1 MKEIFEESGWL
12 AINKPEG
19 IESFGIIRELKFKFK
34 FKKIGFVGT
43 LDPLAS
49 GVLLVAINKATK
61 LIPKMHLK
69 NKHYELIIFFGAET
83 KSLDIESR
91 YTNYKKLNHD
101 LEKRLEKIRQ
111 FIGSYNQKIPIFSA
125 HKINGK
131 NFYQLARKNQNLT
144 HKYKGIEVSSL
155 KIISNTEHTMSIKIE
170 CSAGFYVR
178 SFASELSYELN
189 ELGYAISIKRTKIG
203 DIDINKCLDIQ
214 NILDFSCINDLYS
227 AIIPIYSGRHP
238 G

>member
-91 YTNYKKLNHD
+91 YTNYKKLNLLKVID
-101 LEKRLEKIRQ
+101 GER
-111 FIGSYNQKIPIFSA
+111 PID
-125 HKINGK
+125 
-131 NFYQLARKNQNLT
+131 Q
-144 HKYKGIEVSSL
+144 
-155 KIISNTEHTMSIKIE
+155 
-170 CSAGFYVR
+170 
-178 SFASELSYELN
+178 
-189 ELGYAISIKRTKIG
+189 
-203 DIDINKCLDIQ
+203 INKEISE
-214 NILDFSCINDLYS
+214 IIDFV
-227 AIIPIYSGRHP
+227 
-238 G
+238 